1 MERKS
6 GVMPIHLS
14 DTAKKDLSLR
24 GALRMRSAQAPR
36 RSNPTQGVIPNGVRN
51 LKGLLHFVRNDRE
64 ALDRFAS
71 ARNDNLFWRR
81 RLAL

>member
-24 GALRMRSAQAPR
+24 GAKR
-36 RSNPTQGVIPNGVRN
+36 RSNPHYMLEIAT
-51 LKGLLHFVRNDRE
+51 LLSV
-64 ALDRFAS
+64 

-81 RLAL
+81 RLDLWCTALS